1 MYRTRNSFVLLIF
14 VLSLL
19 VGVTS
24 VSAAPIHADRGPW
37 APNVSYIAGDTVTY
51 NGVTYQAIQS
61 HTSLT
66 GWEPS
71 TVPALWGA
79 VSGVTN
85 TANVPTNTPSRT
97 ATKTNTP
104 ASFTNT
110 PTSSGGGCWSAWVST
125 TAYSGGAQVG
135 RNGQN
140 YQAAYWTQG
149 NDPATNNGPAGSGQP
164 WVPMGPC
171 GGNASSTP
179 TRTNTPTVTGPT
191 STFTRTATA
200 TASRTNTPIGPSATP
215 SRTPTLTYT
224 PTPGNTGGVCVTPW
238 NASTAYV
245 IDNRV
250 SDAGHNY
257 KANWWNQGERP
268 SISTSGVWTDQGICT
283 PPTAGPTV
291 QPGGGLPS
299 RVSVIYADI
308 SFTSVLAAQQASGQK
323 YYALSFILGNAGT
336 CTPAWD
342 GTHFM
347 SENYYSAE
355 VNAIR
360 AAGGDVIAV
369 FGGANGSD
377 MASVC
382 TSEASL
388 RAAYQAVIDQYQFQW
403 IDLNIEG
410 GMVNDSAS
418 VDRRNKVIK
427 TLQDANPNLK
437 VSYTLPVLRS
447 GLPQGELN
455 VLSNAK
461 SNGVRIDYVNI
472 MTMNY
477 GPAGIDMGQAAI
489 DAATSTRNQL
499 LAIGISSPLGI
510 TPMIG
515 QNNTQGEIFDLSD
528 ADQLIAYAQANSY
541 IGWLSFWS
549 LGRDNG
555 GCAGQTTASAS
566 CSGISQSNY
575 AFTNKFKAFP

>member
-1 MYRTRNSFVLLIF
+1 MVKRLHAFIVFVLLI
-14 VLSLL
+14 SLL
-19 VGVTS
+19 LSATS
-24 VSAAPIHADRGPW
+24 VSAAPEHADRGPW
-37 APNVSYIAGDTVTY
+37 AANVSYIAGDTVTF
-51 NGVTYQAIQS
+51 NGVMYQAVQS

-66 GWEPS
+66 GWEPPN
-71 TVPALWGA
+71 VPALWQA
-79 VSGVTN
+79 VSGP
-85 TANVPTNTPSRT
+85 TATSGGPATSTRTPTRTNTPGAPT
-97 ATKTNTP
+97 G
-104 ASFTNT
+104 T
-110 PTSSGGGCWSAWVST
+110 PTSGAGGGCWSAWLST
-125 TAYSGGAQVG
+125 TAYNGGAQVS
-135 RNGQN
+135 RNGVN

-149 NDPATNNGPAGSGQP
+149 NDPAVSNGPAGSGQP
-164 WVPMGPC
+164 WIPMGSC
-171 GGNASSTP
+171 GSNSTATF
-179 TRTNTPTVTGPT
+179 TRTNTPVVPTFTSTRTATKTNTPNGPT
-191 STFTRTATA
+191 STFTRTATV
-200 TASRTNTPIGPSATP
+200 TH
-215 SRTPTLTYT
+215 T
-224 PTPGNTGGVCVTPW
+224 PTPGSSGGVCVTPW
-238 NASTAYV
+238 NATSAYV
-245 IDNRV
+245 TDNRV

-257 KANWWNQGERP
+257 RANWWNQGERP
-268 SISTSGVWTDQGICT
+268 STSTTGVWTDQGTCT

-291 QPGGGLPS
+291 QPGNGFPG
-299 RVSVIYADI
+299 RVTVIYADI
-308 SFTSVLAAQQASGQK
+308 SFTSVQSALQTSGQK

-355 VNAIR
+355 VNAVR
-360 AAGGDVIAV
+360 AAGGDVVAV

-377 MASVC
+377 IASVC
-382 TSEASL
+382 TTEASL
-388 RAAYQAVIDQYQFQW
+388 RAAYQAVIDQYKFQW

-410 GMVNDSAS
+410 GMVNDTAS

-427 TLQDANPNLK
+427 QLQDSNPSLK

-461 SNGVRIDYVNI
+461 ANGVRIDYVNI

-489 DAATSTRNQL
+489 DAAVSTRSQL
-499 LAIGISSPLGI
+499 LGLGISAPLGI
-510 TPMIG
+510 TPMNG
-515 QNNTQGEIFDLSD
+515 QNNTQGEIFDLAD
-528 ADQLIAYAQANSY
+528 ADQLIAFARANSY

-555 GCAGQTTASAS
+555 GCPGQTTASAS